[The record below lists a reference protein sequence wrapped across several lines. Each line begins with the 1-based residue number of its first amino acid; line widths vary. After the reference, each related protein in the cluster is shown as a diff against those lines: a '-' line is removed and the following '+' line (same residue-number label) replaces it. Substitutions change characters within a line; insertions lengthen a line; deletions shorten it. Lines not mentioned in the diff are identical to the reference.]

1 MFIVEHTSTKKIMN
15 KRWTIYG
22 RKANKKLRI
31 LAYLSHNPK
40 FHRVELTP
48 VKGNCRMLQDA
59 VSRVF
64 MWHFACYMIAC
75 YCAELLKKHN

>member
-1 MFIVEHTSTKKIMN
+1 LFTAVHTSTKRTMKSS
-15 KRWTIYG
+15 WPLFG
-22 RKANKKLRI
+22 RAGTKKLRI

-40 FHRVELTP
+40 FLRVELTP